1 MVWSV
6 RQLPQ
11 RWAHANPIIACF
23 STKVGA
29 AKIILPIC
37 LHRSIVILCAWP
49 VQTSSAL
56 KHQPISS
63 WIENRKSDPSTTK
76 LISAWTLQRLWKI
89 DLGILRLLT
98 CVIQRQ
104 VHSSMAPVNGTKY
117 LTLEPT
123 STGSTARSIQNSMR
137 PNRLSSLRYMTKR
150 RSKNDLL
157 QRTTNL
163 IRRLITQPKK
173 QRSATNGKNKNVSAL
188 QMWLWSGK
196 SRWRGLPTMLIR
208 GRVKLK
214 GSITIIGTESSYGTI
229 LSSCR
234 SIAQPPLPISLT
246 MILRVSQPVHP
257 TPIWT
262 ETNHQKQPL
271 FQSRGTTRQAPPL
284 TKMSTI
290 PGRRPVLSAQ
300 LWTIQS
306 KKRKRAAL

>member
-6 RQLPQ
+6 RQPLT
-11 RWAHANPIIACF
+11 RWARANPIIACF
-23 STKVGA
+23 SIKNSVA
-29 AKIILPIC
+29 IIILPIC
-37 LHRSIVILCAWP
+37 LPRSIVILWGWP
-49 VQTSSAL
+49 VQTSSVL

-63 WIENRKSDPSTTK
+63 WIKNRKSDRSTTK
-76 LISAWTLQRLWKI
+76 LISAWTSRRPWKI

-104 VHSSMAPVNGTKY
+104 VHSSMAPVIGTKC
-117 LTLEPT
+117 LTLELT
-123 STGSTARSIQNSMR
+123 STRSTARSIQNSMR
-137 PNRLSSLRYMTKR
+137 PNRHFCR
-150 RSKNDLL
+150 RSMTRRRRINDLL
-157 QRTTNL
+157 RRTTNL
-163 IRRLITQPKK
+163 IRRSITLRNTT
-173 QRSATNGKNKNVSAL
+173 RSATNGKNKNVSAL

-196 SRWRGLPTMLIR
+196 RRWRGLRTMLIR

-214 GSITIIGTESSYGTI
+214 DSITINAIESSYGTI

-234 SIAQPPLPISLT
+234 SIAPPPQPISLI
-246 MILRVSQPVHP
+246 MILRVSLHVHP

-271 FQSRGTTRQAPPL
+271 FRSRGTTRPVPPL
-284 TKMSTI
+284 TKMLII